1 MSQSQS
7 RLLCRELSLLAFNRR
22 VLAQAQDEQIP
33 LLERLRFLCIVS
45 SNLDEFFEVRMAWL
59 RRTKQRAPQIPL
71 INGELPDTVI
81 ANVTVEAHKIIAE
94 QYRIFN
100 DELIP
105 ALRKKGISFYPRSSW
120 NEGQQ
125 RWVAE
130 YFRHELLPILTPI
143 GLDPSH
149 PFPRLLNKSLNFA
162 VELEGKDAF
171 GRLGGMAIVQAPR
184 ILPRILKL
192 PKELCDGHDG
202 FVFLSSILHAHVHTL
217 FTGMN
222 IKGCYQFRLTRDSE
236 LSVAEEDLEN
246 LGVAIAGELQDRQYG
261 EGVRLEVADNC
272 PEHVYNFLLS
282 HFHLSK
288 DELYRVNGPVNLVRL
303 MAVPDMIE
311 RNDLKFKPFT
321 PGIPAS
327 LNKNHNLFDVIQQE
341 DVLLYHPYQ
350 SFEPTVRFIQQA
362 AEDPKVIAIKM
373 TIYRTGSNSDLVK
386 ALMKAALA
394 GKQVTVVVELM
405 ARFDEET
412 NLNWAS
418 QLEAVGA
425 HVVFGVFGYKIHAKM
440 ALIVRREQGRLKRY
454 AHISTG
460 NYHQGTSRIYTDL
473 GLMTCDNDI
482 TGDINTVFMEITG
495 LGQPNN
501 LHKIAQSPFTLH
513 KMLLD
518 SIAEEIKHAKAG
530 KPARIIAKMN
540 ALVEPTIIE
549 ALYEASQAGVQVELI
564 IRGMCILRPG
574 VKGLSENIRVRS
586 IVGRLLEHARVF
598 CFTNGGESKLWI
610 SSADWMGRNLF
621 RRVEICTPI
630 ETTDLKHRI
639 IKEALLLALSDNQC
653 AWMMQ
658 PSGEYHRI
666 KRTSAEAPV
675 NMQQTLIDRYSQ
687 Q

>member
-1 MSQSQS
+1 MSEPQS

-59 RRTKQRAPQIPL
+59 RRTRQRFPLIPL
-71 INGELPDTVI
+71 ANGEVPDTVI
-81 ANVTVEAHKIIAE
+81 ANVTREAHSLIAE

-100 DELIP
+100 DVLIP
-105 ALRKKGISFYPRSSW
+105 ALRHEGISFYPRSSW
-120 NEGQQ
+120 NTQQ
-125 RWVAE
+125 QQWVAQ
-130 YFRHELLPILTPI
+130 YFNNELLPILTPI

-171 GRLGGMAIVQAPR
+171 GRSGGMAIVQAPR
-184 ILPRILKL
+184 ILPRVLKM
-192 PKELCDGHDG
+192 PKDICDGHDG

-222 IKGCYQFRLTRDSE
+222 VKGCYQFRLTRDSE
-236 LSVAEEDLEN
+236 LSVDEDLEN

-261 EGVRLEVADNC
+261 DGVRLEVADNC
-272 PEHVYNFLLS
+272 PEHVYQFLLS
-282 HFHLSK
+282 QFHLSP
-288 DELYRVNGPVNLVRL
+288 DALYRVNGPVNLVRL
-303 MAVPDMIE
+303 MAVPDMID
-311 RNDLKFKPFT
+311 RKDLKFKQFT
-321 PGIPAS
+321 PGIPTALS
-327 LNKNHNLFDVIQQE
+327 KNHNLFDVIQQE

-350 SFEPTVRFIQQA
+350 SFEPTVRLIQQA
-362 AEDPKVIAIKM
+362 AEDPEVIAIKM

-425 HVVFGVFGYKIHAKM
+425 HVVYGVFGYKIHAKM
-440 ALIVRREQGRLKRY
+440 ALIVRREQGKLKRY

-473 GLMTCDNDI
+473 GLMTSDADI
-482 TGDINTVFMEITG
+482 TDDVNTVFMEITG

-518 SIAEEIKHAKAG
+518 SIAGEIEHAKAG

-549 ALYEASQAGVQVELI
+549 ALYAASQAGVQIELI
-564 IRGMCILRPG
+564 VRGMCVLRPG

-586 IVGRLLEHARVF
+586 IVGRLLEHARVY
-598 CFTNGGESKLWI
+598 CFTNGGQSKVWI

-639 IKEALLLALSDNQC
+639 MKEALLLALSDNQC

-658 PSGEYHRI
+658 SNGEYRRI
-666 KRTSAEAPV
+666 KRTDAEAPV
-675 NMQQTLIDRYSQ
+675 NMQETLIERYSQ

>member
-1 MSQSQS
+1 MSALQS
-7 RLLCRELSLLAFNRR
+7 RLLCRELSQLAFNRR

-59 RRTKQRAPQIPL
+59 RRTRQRSPQTPL
-71 INGELPDTVI
+71 ANGELPDTVI
-81 ANVTVEAHKIIAE
+81 TNVTKEAHCLIAE
-94 QYRIFN
+94 QYRLFN
-100 DELIP
+100 DVLIP
-105 ALRKKGISFYPRSSW
+105 ALRSEGISFYPRSSW
-120 NEGQQ
+120 NERQQ
-125 RWVAE
+125 QWVEE
-130 YFRHELLPILTPI
+130 YFKNELLPILTPI

-171 GRLGGMAIVQAPR
+171 GRIGGMAIVQAPR
-184 ILPRILKL
+184 ILPRVLKM
-192 PKELCDGHDG
+192 PKEICNGHDG

-222 IKGCYQFRLTRDSE
+222 VKGCYQFRLTRDSE
-236 LSVAEEDLEN
+236 LSVDEDLEN

-261 EGVRLEVADNC
+261 DGVRLEVADNC

-282 HFHLSK
+282 QFHLSV

-303 MAVPDMIE
+303 MAVPDIID
-311 RNDLKFKPFT
+311 RNDLKFKQFT
-321 PGIPAS
+321 PGTPSI

-341 DVLLYHPYQ
+341 DILLYHPYQ
-350 SFEPTVRFIQQA
+350 SFEPTVRLIQQA
-362 AEDPKVIAIKM
+362 AEDPEVIAIKM
-373 TIYRTGSNSDLVK
+373 TIYRTGSSSDLVK

-425 HVVFGVFGYKIHAKM
+425 HVVYGVFGYKIHAKM
-440 ALIVRREQGRLKRY
+440 ALIVRREQGKLKRY

-473 GLMTCDNDI
+473 GLMTCDADI

-518 SIAEEIKHAKAG
+518 CIAGEIEHAKAE

-549 ALYEASQAGVQVELI
+549 ALYEASQAGVQIELI
-564 IRGMCILRPG
+564 VRGMCVLRPG

-598 CFTNGGESKLWI
+598 CFTNGGQSKVWI

-630 ETTDLKHRI
+630 ETKDLKHRI
-639 IKEALLLALSDNQC
+639 MKEALLLALSDNQC

-658 PSGEYHRI
+658 SNGEYQRI
-666 KRTSAEAPV
+666 KRTGSEAPS
-675 NMQQTLIDRYSQ
+675 NMQQTLIERYSQ

>member
-1 MSQSQS
+1 MSESQS

-22 VLAQAQDEQIP
+22 VLAQAQDQHIP

-59 RRTKQRAPQIPL
+59 RRTKQRSPQTPL
-71 INGELPDTVI
+71 ANGELPDTVI
-81 ANVTVEAHKIIAE
+81 ANVTKEAHAIIAE
-94 QYRIFN
+94 QYRLFN

-105 ALRKKGISFYPRSSW
+105 ALRTEGIFFYPRSSW
-120 NEGQQ
+120 NKGQ
-125 RWVAE
+125 RHWIGD
-130 YFRHELLPILTPI
+130 YFRNELLPILTPI

-149 PFPRLLNKSLNFA
+149 PFPRLLNKSLNFV

-171 GRLGGMAIVQAPR
+171 GRIGGMAIVQAPR
-184 ILPRILKL
+184 ILPRVLKM

-202 FVFLSSILHAHVHTL
+202 FVFLSSILHAHVHPL

-222 IKGCYQFRLTRDSE
+222 VKGCYQFRLTRDSE
-236 LSVAEEDLEN
+236 LSVDEEDLEN
-246 LGVAIAGELQDRQYG
+246 LGIAIAGELQDRQYG
-261 EGVRLEVADNC
+261 DGVRLEVADNC

-282 HFHLSK
+282 QFHLGI

-303 MAVPDMIE
+303 MAVPNMID
-311 RNDLKFKPFT
+311 RHDLKFHQFT
-321 PGIPAS
+321 PSIPSS

-350 SFEPTVRFIQQA
+350 SFEPTVRLIQQA
-362 AEDPKVIAIKM
+362 ADDPKVIAIKM

-386 ALMKAALA
+386 ALMKAAQA

-418 QLEAVGA
+418 KLEAVGA
-425 HVVFGVFGYKIHAKM
+425 HVVYGVFGYKIHAKM
-440 ALIVRREQGRLKRY
+440 ALIVRREYGKLKRY

-460 NYHQGTSRIYTDL
+460 NYHQGTSRSYTDL
-473 GLMTCDNDI
+473 GLMTSNAEI
-482 TGDINTVFMEITG
+482 TSDINTVFMEITG

-518 SIAEEIKHAKAG
+518 SIAKEVHYAKAG

-549 ALYEASQAGVQVELI
+549 ALYAASQAGVQIELI
-564 IRGMCILRPG
+564 VRGMCVLRPG

-586 IVGRLLEHARVF
+586 IVGRLLEHARVY
-598 CFTNGGESKLWI
+598 CFTNGGESKVWI

-630 ETTDLKHRI
+630 ETTELQHRI
-639 IKEALLLALSDNQC
+639 IKEVLLLALSDNQC
-653 AWMMQ
+653 AWIMQ
-658 PSGEYHRI
+658 SNGEYHRI
-666 KRTSAEAPV
+666 KQTSNEAPV
-675 NMQQTLIDRYSQ
+675 NMQQTLIERYSQ